1 MTKRGYWDES
11 ESEKRKRY
19 QENIERKLDL
29 LLVEYE
35 MEYEETPFYQNTS
48 NCQLEGAIDELKS
61 INPKQ
66 IDCGGSGCYLGGRIE
81 ALERLKKMVIFGDKN
96 D

>member
-11 ESEKRKRY
+11 KKRKEY
-19 QENIERKLDL
+19 QKCVQKKINS

-48 NCQLEGAIDELKS
+48 NCQLEGSIDELKS
-61 INPKQ
+61 IDVKK
-66 IDCGGSGCYLGGRIE
+66 IDDKGIGCYLGGRIR
-81 ALERLKKMVIFGDKN
+81 ALEKLKKMIIFGD
-96 D
+96 DDD